1 MTTATKAP
9 EDLLRQIRQGNR
21 FLLTSHVN
29 PDGDAIGSELGLAR
43 LLRGMGKGAVVWNR
57 DETPPVYR
65 RVAGADRIHVG
76 ETPPVGWPDKF
87 DGTIVL
93 ECPGPDRTGLEE
105 HLDELPVINVDHH
118 LGNQH
123 YGTVNWVDPAA
134 PAVGEM
140 IFRLARTLKL
150 RVDEE
155 TANALYLTLVT
166 DTGGFRFSNA
176 TAAAF
181 EAAADL
187 VREGAQPAQV
197 ARWLYESRPLA
208 SLRLLAEM
216 LPTLEVHAE
225 GRVATARLTSE
236 MYERAGAS
244 GGDAEGL
251 IDYPRSVAGVD
262 AVALVKALEDGTT
275 KVSLR
280 SRGEVDVERIARGHG
295 GGGHKNA
302 AGYVVEG
309 EPDEAMREAVA
320 ALTAAV
326 EAGGAPGGGTAA
338 GEAESAPADEA
349 AGEAAT
355 AEAEAAAETPPS
367 GGEAG

>member
-1 MTTATKAP
+1 MTATKAP

-21 FLLTSHVN
+21 FLLTGHVN

-43 LLRGMGKGAVVWNR
+43 LLRGMGKGAVVWNL
-57 DETPPVYR
+57 DETPAVYR
-65 RVAGADRIHVG
+65 RVAGADRIHTG
-76 ETPPVGWPDKF
+76 AEPPVGWPEKF

-93 ECPGPDRTGLEE
+93 ECPGPDRTGLED
-105 HLDELPVINVDHH
+105 HLDELPMVNIDHH

-187 VREGAQPAQV
+187 VREGAQPALV
-197 ARWLYESRPLA
+197 SRWLYESRPLA
-208 SLRLLAEM
+208 SIRLLAEM
-216 LPTLEVHAE
+216 LPTLQIHAG
-225 GRVATARLTSE
+225 GRIATARLTPE

-244 GGDAEGL
+244 GGDSEGL
-251 IDYPRSVAGVD
+251 IDYPRSVAGVE
-262 AVALVKALEDGTT
+262 AAALVKALEDGTT

-280 SRGEVDVERIARGHG
+280 SRGEVDVERIARVHG

-302 AGYVVEG
+302 AGYVVEAG
-309 EPDEAMREAVA
+309 PEAAAREAVE
-320 ALTAAV
+320 ALTAALAV
-326 EAGGAPGGGTAA
+326 DA
-338 GEAESAPADEA
+338 APADEA
-349 AGEAAT
+349 PADARPAGQAPAAG
-355 AEAEAAAETPPS
+355 
-367 GGEAG
+367 GGETEC

>member
-1 MTTATKAP
+1 MTATKAP

-57 DETPPVYR
+57 DETPSVYR
-65 RVAGADRIHVG
+65 RVAGADRIHLG
-76 ETPPVGWPDKF
+76 EEPPVGWPEKF

-93 ECPGPDRTGLEE
+93 ECPGPDRTGLED
-105 HLDELPVINVDHH
+105 HLDELPVVNIDHH

-176 TAAAF
+176 TSAAF
-181 EAAADL
+181 EAAGDL
-187 VREGAQPAQV
+187 VREGAQPARV
-197 ARWLYESRPLA
+197 TRWLYESRPLA

-216 LPTLEVHAE
+216 LATLEIHAG
-225 GRVATARLTSE
+225 GRIATARLTPG

-244 GGDAEGL
+244 QSDSEGL

-302 AGYVVEG
+302 AGYVVEA
-309 EPDEAMREAVA
+309 EPDAAAREAVE
-320 ALTAAV
+320 ALTAALATGPAPADV
-326 EAGGAPGGGTAA
+326 SESEAALAA
-338 GEAESAPADEA
+338 GAADEA
-349 AGEAAT
+349 A
-355 AEAEAAAETPPS
+355 AEPPPA
-367 GGEAG
+367 GGEEG

>member
-1 MTTATKAP
+1 MTTTATKAP

-57 DETPPVYR
+57 NETPSVYR
-65 RVAGADRIHVG
+65 HIAGASRIHTG
-76 ETPPVGWPDKF
+76 ETPPLGWPDKF

-105 HLDELPVINVDHH
+105 HLDELPVVNIDHH

-123 YGTVNWVDPAA
+123 YGAVNWVDPAA

-150 RVDEE
+150 RIDEE

-187 VREGAQPAQV
+187 VREGAQPALV
-197 ARWLYESRPLA
+197 TRWLFESRPLA
-208 SLRLLAEM
+208 ALRLLAEM
-216 LPTLEVHAE
+216 LATLELHAG
-225 GRVATARLTSE
+225 GRVATARLTQD

-262 AVALVKALEDGTT
+262 AVALVKAVDDGTT

-280 SRGEVDVERIARGHG
+280 SRGEVDVERIARVHG

-302 AGYVVEG
+302 AGYVLDAT
-309 EPDEAMREAVA
+309 PDAAAREAVE
-320 ALTAAV
+320 ALTAALADG
-326 EAGGAPGGGTAA
+326 EPAPDVSETAVSGTDESAADESAADEPAATPELA
-338 GEAESAPADEA
+338 GEVAD
-349 AGEAAT
+349 G
-355 AEAEAAAETPPS
+355 
-367 GGEAG
+367 